1 MKTLKSILMIA
12 VLLTGIQASAQTDKE
27 TTTKLVNSQ
36 NFVFNATTASPMAN
50 AELNAIM
57 SRIPG
62 GQSGSLIQLGGNR
75 YQLVVEKDS
84 LSAYLPYFGRA
95 YTATMNNN
103 DSGIKFNS
111 TEFTYE
117 TKKKSKG
124 SWVVTIKPKNEID
137 AQTMTLNINENGF
150 ASLNVNS
157 NNKQAISFN
166 GYISEPKQD
175 KN

>member
-1 MKTLKSILMIA
+1 MKTLKSILTIA
-12 VLLTGIQASAQTDKE
+12 VLLTGLQGIAQTDKA

-57 SRIPG
+57 SQMPG
-62 GQSGSLIQLGGNR
+62 GQSGGLIQLAGSR

-95 YTATMNNN
+95 YTPTMNTN

-111 TEFTYE
+111 NDFTYE
-117 TKKKSKG
+117 TKRKKRG
-124 SWVVTIKPKNEID
+124 NWLITIKPKNEVD
-137 AQTMTLNINENGF
+137 AQVMTLNISENGF

-157 NNKQAISFN
+157 NNKQAISFS

>member
-1 MKTLKSILMIA
+1 MKTLKSILMTA
-12 VLLTGIQASAQTDKE
+12 VLLTGIQAFAQTDKA
-27 TTTKLVNSQ
+27 TTTKLVNAQ
-36 NFVFNATTASPMAN
+36 NFVFNATTAMPMAN
-50 AELNAIM
+50 AEINAILSQM
-57 SRIPG
+57 PG
-62 GQSGSLIQLGGNR
+62 GQGGGVIQLNGSS
-75 YQLVVEKDS
+75 YQLLVEKDS

-95 YTATMNNN
+95 YTPTMNSN

-117 TKKKSKG
+117 TKRKKKG
-124 SWVVTIKPKNEID
+124 NWVITIKPKNAID
-137 AQTMTLNINENGF
+137 AQVLTLNVSENGY

-157 NNKQAISFN
+157 NNKQSISFN

>member
-12 VLLTGIQASAQTDKE
+12 VLFTFTQASAQTDKA
-27 TTTKLVNSQ
+27 TTTKLVNAQ

-57 SRIPG
+57 SRMPG
-62 GQSGSLIQLGGNR
+62 GQSGGLIQLGGNR

-95 YTATMNNN
+95 YTPNMNST

-117 TKKKSKG
+117 TKRKKKG
-124 SWVVTIKPKNEID
+124 NWVITIKPKNEVD
-137 AQTMTLNINENGF
+137 AQTMTLNISENGY

>member
-1 MKTLKSILMIA
+1 MKTLKSILMTA
-12 VLLTGIQASAQTDKE
+12 VLLTGIQAFAQTDKA
-27 TTTKLVNSQ
+27 TTTKLVNAK
-36 NFVFNATTASPMAN
+36 NFVFNATTAMPMAN
-50 AELNAIM
+50 AELNAIL
-57 SRIPG
+57 SRLPG
-62 GQSGSLIQLGGNR
+62 GQAGGVIHLGGSR

-95 YTATMNNN
+95 YAPPMNSN

-111 TEFTYE
+111 TEFTYD
-117 TKKKSKG
+117 TKKNKKG
-124 SWVVTIKPKNEID
+124 NWVITIKPKNELD
-137 AQTMTLNINENGF
+137 AQVMTLNVNENGY
-150 ASLNVNS
+150 ASLSVNS

>member
-12 VLLTGIQASAQTDKE
+12 VLLTGIQATAQTDKA
-27 TTTKLVNSQ
+27 TTTKMVNNQ

-57 SRIPG
+57 SQMPG
-62 GQSGSLIQLGGNR
+62 GQAGLIQLGGNR
-75 YQLVVEKDS
+75 YQLVVEKDTV
-84 LSAYLPYFGRA
+84 SAYLPYFGRA
-95 YTATMNNN
+95 YTATMNTN
-103 DSGIKFNS
+103 DSGIKFDSND
-111 TEFTYE
+111 FTYE
-117 TKKKSKG
+117 TKKKKKG
-124 SWVVTIKPKNEID
+124 NWVITIKPKNQID
-137 AQTMTLNINENGF
+137 AQVLTLNVSENGF